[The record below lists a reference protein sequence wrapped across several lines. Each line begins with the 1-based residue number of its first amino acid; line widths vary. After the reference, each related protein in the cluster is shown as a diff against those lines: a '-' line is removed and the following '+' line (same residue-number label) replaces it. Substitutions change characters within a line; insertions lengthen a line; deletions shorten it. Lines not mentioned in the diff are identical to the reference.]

1 VLNNSNVNRGLK
13 REKIM
18 IPYLCGFLSGI
29 IFVLMIASANDGGN
43 DDGDS
48 Q

>member
-29 IFVLMIASANDGGN
+29 MFVLMIAASNDGGG
-43 DDGDS
+43 DGGE